1 MHDPESLGATGREA
15 AEGDGAGAG
24 DRDGTVGTIEQLPR
38 QPLPSAAVVG
48 VAIVAVVVAVAAL
61 CLFLTAPHPV
71 TLIPG
76 DTGDAIGSPLASL
89 GPAPVGPTV
98 EVAGAVIHPGVYRL
112 PAGARVADALAAAGG
127 YSPRVDA
134 SLAGRALNL
143 AHVVADGDQ
152 VRVPSRDD
160 PAGAGSPAAG
170 TAGGGASGGI
180 GTAGAG
186 SGAGAGGANGP
197 IDLNTATA
205 EQLDTLP
212 GVGPV
217 TAAKIIASRQSG
229 PFRTV
234 KDLQTRKLVGAATFE
249 KLRALVTVH

>member
-1 MHDPESLGATGREA
+1 MHDPESLGATGRGA
-15 AEGDGAGAG
+15 AEGDGAGAA
-24 DRDGTVGTIEQLPR
+24 DRDGTVGAIEQLPR

-61 CLFLTAPHPV
+61 YLFLTAPHPV

-89 GPAPVGPTV
+89 DAARVGPTV

-160 PAGAGSPAAG
+160 PAGVGSPASGAPG
-170 TAGGGASGGI
+170 GAASGGGGAGP
-180 GTAGAG
+180 
-186 SGAGAGGANGP
+186 GAGAAGASGP

-217 TAAKIIASRQSG
+217 TAAKILASRQST
-229 PFRTV
+229 PFKTV
-234 KDLQTRKLVGAATFE
+234 NDLQSRKLVGAATFE
-249 KLRALVTVH
+249 KLRALVTVR

>member
-1 MHDPESLGATGREA
+1 MHDPESLGATGRGA
-15 AEGDGAGAG
+15 AEGDGAGAA
-24 DRDGTVGTIEQLPR
+24 DRDGTVGAIEQLPR

-61 CLFLTAPHPV
+61 YLFLTAPHPV

-89 GPAPVGPTV
+89 DAARVGPTV

-160 PAGAGSPAAG
+160 PASAG
-170 TAGGGASGGI
+170 TPTSVTPGGTSGGG
-180 GTAGAG
+180 GT
-186 SGAGAGGANGP
+186 SPGAGAGGASGP